1 MFRATGSMTANG
13 FVLKLEGQLS
23 GAMVRELDS
32 CWRHA
37 MRAHEADRVF
47 VDLSELYFVDPGG
60 RDLLTEMYRA
70 GVAFVTKGC
79 EMPELLREIS
89 SGAAT
94 GERDRVL
101 TNS

>member
-1 MFRATGSMTANG
+1 MFRATGSMTTRG

-32 CWRHA
+32 CWRQA
-37 MRAHEADRVF
+37 MHTHETDRIF

-60 RDLLTEMYRA
+60 RDLLTDMYRA
-70 GVAFVTKGC
+70 GVTFVTTGC

-89 SGAAT
+89 SGTAT
-94 GERDRVL
+94 GERDRAL
-101 TNS
+101 INS